1 MDPLLWAYPLFLR
14 ILICI
19 NGWYLIYVDCASF
32 QAKWMKRTF
41 SLRSTHFSLTTA
53 ALQTWKQFPWR
64 FFIWMLCKYSFVP
77 IMTMEIDGVSV
88 DISFASLPSYPFKLP
103 EFLDILSNDI
113 LRNVSEHVNP
123 STRALFVDASLAYRM
138 SLYRICYSET
148 PVRE

>member
-1 MDPLLWAYPLFLR
+1 
-14 ILICI
+14 
-19 NGWYLIYVDCASF
+19 
-32 QAKWMKRTF
+32 
-41 SLRSTHFSLTTA
+41 
-53 ALQTWKQFPWR
+53 
-64 FFIWMLCKYSFVP
+64 MLCKYSFVP